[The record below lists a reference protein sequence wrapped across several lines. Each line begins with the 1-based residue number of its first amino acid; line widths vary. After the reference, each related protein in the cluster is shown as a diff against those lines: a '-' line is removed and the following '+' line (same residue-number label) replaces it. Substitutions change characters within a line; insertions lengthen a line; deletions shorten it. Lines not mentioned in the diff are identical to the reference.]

1 MDGEIN
7 RWMKDG
13 WIEDR
18 WMDGRIKDGWVGK
31 CIDRK
36 IMGWFIGD

>member
-7 RWMKDG
+7 RWM
-13 WIEDR
+13 
-18 WMDGRIKDGWVGK
+18 DGRMKDGWVGK

-36 IMGWFIGD
+36 IMGWFIDN